1 MQEGVRWEGGR
12 ERGKETE
19 KKKSHFKTA
28 REREREEGD

>member
-1 MQEGVRWEGGR
+1 MGGR
-12 ERGKETE
+12 ESGRETE